1 MPPAHR
7 RHSIFQQF
15 DYLKH
20 FFRLDL
26 YNSGGSFDL
35 AAVGHSELLES
46 ELVVPLIRMLFRIRS
61 LNEVVQR
68 HIIFRF
74 RFKVDWTSLFLNPQ
88 NILDVGAIT
97 TFSRSCSVS
106 RCSIVG
112 YENHLFQGSIGVG

>member
-1 MPPAHR
+1 MIVHSVPAAHR

-26 YNSGGSFDL
+26 YDSGGSFDL

-61 LNEVVQR
+61 LNEIIKR
-68 HIIFRF
+68 HIV
-74 RFKVDWTSLFLNPQ
+74 FKIDWTSLFLNPQ
-88 NILDVGAIT
+88 NILNIGAIT
-97 TFSRSCSVS
+97 TFS
-106 RCSIVG
+106 
-112 YENHLFQGSIGVG
+112 